1 MTGWGEGKSVWRG
14 GGVKGSV
21 CVCDAAP
28 CGHFLEQQLEKLC
41 RRALSIL
48 RTNGSEVKNS

>member
-1 MTGWGEGKSVWRG
+1 MTGWGEGKY
-14 GGVKGSV
+14 V
-21 CVCDAAP
+21 CVCVCVCMCVMLWP

-48 RTNGSEVKNS
+48 RTKGSEVKNS